1 MTETSFLTILWYN
14 EKGPVQSGPLPVIPI
29 KSNAEMHQIFLT
41 FDSHMIRLYQ
51 LTGYTLVD
59 FFLGTFVLA
68 LAAEI
73 IGELTSSVAFLGVR
87 KYIESST
94 DEMIRFQNLSMD
106 ALAVGDGATYTACN
120 KLANDAFGKTFFMQ
134 VSLSAA
140 LLWPVPF
147 VLAWMQTRF
156 SDVEFQL
163 LFVDYSVGYLCVFIT
178 LYAAAYLI
186 FKRIKCRLPYFR
198 EISDIMASYRKR
210 SREMKSLADLL
221 PPRDRI

>member
-1 MTETSFLTILWYN
+1 
-14 EKGPVQSGPLPVIPI
+14 LPVIPI
-29 KSNAEMHQIFLT
+29 KSSVEMHQIFLT
-41 FDSHMIRLYQ
+41 FDSHVIRLYQ
-51 LTGYTLVD
+51 LTGYTLLD

-73 IGELTSSVAFLGVR
+73 IGELTSSVAFLAVR

-94 DEMIRFQNLSMD
+94 DEMVRFQNLSVD
-106 ALAVGDGATYTACN
+106 ALALGDGATYTACN

-147 VLAWMQTRF
+147 VLAWMQSRF
-156 SDVEFQL
+156 SNVEFQL

-186 FKRIKCRLPYFR
+186 FKRIKYRLPYFR
-198 EISDIMASYRKR
+198 EMAEIMAGYRKR
-210 SREMKSLADLL
+210 AREMKSLADLL
-221 PPRDRI
+221 PPRKDRI

>member
-1 MTETSFLTILWYN
+1 M
-14 EKGPVQSGPLPVIPI
+14 
-29 KSNAEMHQIFLT
+29 
-41 FDSHMIRLYQ
+41 
-51 LTGYTLVD
+51 
-59 FFLGTFVLA
+59 LA